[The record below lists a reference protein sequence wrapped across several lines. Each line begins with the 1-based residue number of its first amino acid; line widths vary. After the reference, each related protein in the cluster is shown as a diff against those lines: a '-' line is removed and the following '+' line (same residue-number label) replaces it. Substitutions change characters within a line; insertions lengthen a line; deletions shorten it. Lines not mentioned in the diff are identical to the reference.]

1 MNSSA
6 PSFRKTYSAE
16 QIQLY
21 YERIQLPQHLRK
33 TNVSTIANTQE
44 GLSFLTTLQKYHL
57 ASIPFE
63 NLDLHYSSHHTITL
77 DPEHVFHK
85 IVERDDGRGGYCM
98 ETTSLLATVLR
109 SLGFEIITAS
119 ARVNEAIQPV
129 TTRKE
134 CQGPRYNGW

>member
-1 MNSSA
+1 
-6 PSFRKTYSAE
+6 
-16 QIQLY
+16 
-21 YERIQLPQHLRK
+21 
-33 TNVSTIANTQE
+33 
-44 GLSFLTTLQKYHL
+44 
-57 ASIPFE
+57 
-63 NLDLHYSSHHTITL
+63 
-77 DPEHVFHK
+77 
-85 IVERDDGRGGYCM
+85 M